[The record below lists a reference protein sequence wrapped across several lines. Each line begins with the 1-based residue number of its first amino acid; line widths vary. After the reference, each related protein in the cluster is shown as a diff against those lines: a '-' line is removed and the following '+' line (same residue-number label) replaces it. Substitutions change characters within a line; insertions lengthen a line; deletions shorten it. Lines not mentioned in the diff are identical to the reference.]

1 MAGTRHVISGIYRHY
16 KGGLYHVLG
25 VATHTET
32 SKPLVVYHDD
42 SRKIWARPLKMFTNS
57 VSVDGKKV
65 PRFSLVER

>member
-1 MAGTRHVISGIYRHY
+1 M
-16 KGGLYHVLG
+16 LG